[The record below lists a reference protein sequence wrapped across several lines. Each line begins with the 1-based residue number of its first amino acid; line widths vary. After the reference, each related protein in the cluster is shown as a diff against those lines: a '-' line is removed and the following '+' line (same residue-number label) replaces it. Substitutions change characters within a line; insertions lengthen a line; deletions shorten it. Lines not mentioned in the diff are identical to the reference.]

1 MQKPRKRLYIPDVY
15 WGLLI
20 LPLIAII
27 AMLTE
32 LFLLW
37 ITALIDYFKK

>member
-1 MQKPRKRLYIPDVY
+1 MQKPKKRIYIPDIY
-15 WGLLI
+15 MGLLI
-20 LPLIAII
+20 LPVIGII

-32 LFLLW
+32 FLLPW